1 MPDNENNT
9 ALQGANAYSE
19 GYFYGILDI
28 YYALMNGED
37 SPKTKPTYGE
47 YKVMGKTIEATIT
60 PNYKEGKVYASNVA
74 TRNER
79 RVDTYTVSLNLD
91 KIPYAVREEI
101 LGRFKDANG
110 VQIIKGNQVAP
121 YVAIAFALTLDDDSL
136 ELWTLYKGKFSEIAQ
151 TGHTDADNMTYQHPT
166 IEATFV
172 RREYDN
178 ALAAIAATAESS
190 VSDSVRTGWFEQ
202 VYEPV
207 NETETD
213 SGNDS
218 GNAGGNG

>member
-1 MPDNENNT
+1 MPENENNNT

-37 SPKTKPTYGE
+37 SPRTKPTYGE
-47 YKVMGKTIEATIT
+47 YKVAGKTIEATIT

-79 RVDTYTVSLNLD
+79 RVDSYTVSLNLD

-110 VQIIKGNQVAP
+110 VQIIKGNQIAP

-151 TGHTDADNMTYQHPT
+151 TGHTDSDSMTYQHPT

-178 ALAAIAATAESS
+178 ALAAIAATADKN

-207 NETETD
+207 EETD
-213 SGNDS
+213 GETD
-218 GNAGGNG
+218 GETAGGNG

>member
-28 YYALMNGED
+28 YYALMTGQD
-37 SPKTKPTYGE
+37 SPQAKPTYDQ
-47 YKVMGKTIEATIT
+47 YKVAGKTIEATIT

-79 RVDTYTVSLNLD
+79 RVDSYTVSLNLD
-91 KIPYAVREEI
+91 KIPYAVREEL

-110 VQIIKGNQVAP
+110 VQIIKGGQIAP
-121 YVAIAFALTLDDDSL
+121 YVAIAFALTLDDGGY
-136 ELWTLYKGKFSEIAQ
+136 ELWALYKGKFSEPSQ
-151 TGHTDADNMTYQHPT
+151 TGHTDSDSMTYQHPT

-178 ALAAIAATAESS
+178 ALAAVAATADSS
-190 VSDSVRTGWFEQ
+190 VSDSVRTAWFTE

-207 NETETD
+207 TETQTETQTEQT
-213 SGNDS
+213 S
-218 GNAGGNG
+218 GGNG

>member
-28 YYALMNGED
+28 YFALMTGED
-37 SPKTKPTYGE
+37 SPKARPTYGE
-47 YKVMGKTIEATIT
+47 YEVMGKTIEATIT

-79 RVDTYTVSLNLD
+79 RVDSYTVSLNLD
-91 KIPYAVREEI
+91 KIPYAVREKV

-110 VQIIKGNQVAP
+110 VQIIKGGQVAP
-121 YVAIAFALTLDDDSL
+121 HVAIAFALTLDDGSL
-136 ELWTLYKGKFSEIAQ
+136 ELWTLYKGKFSEPAQ
-151 TGHTDADNMTYQHPT
+151 TGHTDSDNMTYQHPT

-178 ALAAIAATAESS
+178 ALAAIAATADSS
-190 VSDSVRTGWFEQ
+190 VSESVRTGWFEQ
-202 VYEPV
+202 VYEPAD
-207 NETETD
+207 ETD
-213 SGNDS
+213 GETD
-218 GNAGGNG
+218 GETAGGNG